1 MNTKQSKNKR
11 IVVYQCGVD
20 GCCPS
25 VEQEGDKIFIKDDY
39 SNTVQMTKEQ
49 WNELVNAFSNK

>member
-1 MNTKQSKNKR
+1 MDTRQLKNNR
-11 IVVYQCGVD
+11 VVVYQCGVN

-39 SNTVQMTKEQ
+39 NNTVQMTKEQ
-49 WNELVNAFSNK
+49 WYELVSAFSNK